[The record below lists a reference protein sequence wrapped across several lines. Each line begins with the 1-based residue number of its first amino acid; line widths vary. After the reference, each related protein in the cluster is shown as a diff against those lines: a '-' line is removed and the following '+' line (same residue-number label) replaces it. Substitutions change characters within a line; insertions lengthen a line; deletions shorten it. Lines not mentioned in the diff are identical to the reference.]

1 MWVLSRNSSQE
12 VGMACDFEG
21 LYYNVKQELLEIFK
35 ESDKPIPRV
44 KLKDMKSARIC
55 GLVNLAKMIL
65 YLEGMGIV
73 TVVNRDEP
81 YQNWEVEVQ
90 AQVLDVF
97 FEQI

>member
-1 MWVLSRNSSQE
+1 
-12 VGMACDFEG
+12 MACDFEG
-21 LYYNVKQELLEIFK
+21 LYYNVKQELLDIFK
-35 ESDKPIPRV
+35 ESEKPLPRV

>member
-1 MWVLSRNSSQE
+1 MRVLSRISFRE
-12 VGMACDFEG
+12 VEMACDFEG

-35 ESDKPIPRV
+35 ESEKPIPRV
-44 KLKDMKSARIC
+44 KIKDMKSARIC

-73 TVVNRDEP
+73 TVVNKDEP

-90 AQVLDVF
+90 AQVLDVY

>member
-1 MWVLSRNSSQE
+1 
-12 VGMACDFEG
+12 MACDFEG

>member
-1 MWVLSRNSSQE
+1 
-12 VGMACDFEG
+12 MACDFEG
-21 LYYNVKQELLEIFK
+21 LYYNVKQELLDIFK
-35 ESDKPIPRV
+35 ESDRPIPRV

-55 GLVNLAKMIL
+55 GLVNLAKVIL
-65 YLEGMGIV
+65 YMEGMGIV
-73 TVVNRDEP
+73 TVVNREDP

>member
-1 MWVLSRNSSQE
+1 
-12 VGMACDFEG
+12 MACDFEG
-21 LYYNVKQELLEIFK
+21 LYYNVKQELLEIFS
-35 ESDKPIPRV
+35 EAEKPLPRV

-73 TVVNRDEP
+73 TVVNKDEP

-90 AQVLDVF
+90 AQVLDVY